1 MNTDQAASAGTDA
14 ITLEI
19 VKNALGS
26 IADEMALVV
35 LRTAYSPIV
44 RDSMDFSTAVF
55 DRAGRVIAQG
65 LTLPIHLG
73 AFPAAMNHVVRRFG
87 TTGKQGDI
95 YIMNDPYTSGGM
107 HLPDVY
113 LIQPVFF
120 ESRIEGYVATI
131 VHHAD
136 VGGMAPGSMAIGATE
151 IYQEGLRIPLMKLFD
166 AGAVNEALVT
176 LLETNSRMPGQLRGD
191 LRAQVASCKA
201 GERGLVQLLGKY
213 GADGL
218 WRLVEAL
225 HDYAERLTRHAIGAM
240 PNGEYRY
247 EDFIDGLGDTPVPI
261 AFRVKVTVAD
271 ELVSIDWTGTDAQV
285 QGAINGPFAT
295 TQSVAYA
302 AVRCAIGI
310 DVPNCEG
317 FSRPVQV
324 YAESGSIV
332 NPVEPAACAARGI
345 IAYRMFDV
353 LQGAFAQIVPDAI
366 PALGEGGPSV
376 VSISGRSEDTEDSSR
391 GRNWLITDGVLG
403 SWGGGRRNDGCEGIA
418 NPLGNLSNQ
427 PIELIE
433 ARLPLKITEYGFV
446 TDSGGAGE
454 HRGGLAMRRTYELR
468 SERALLGLRSD
479 RRMHRP
485 SGSHGGLSG
494 SPSLNLLT
502 RDGKST
508 LLPTMPSSVSALQ
521 RGDRFCH
528 IAAGGAGYGDPLAR
542 LPEAVREDM
551 LDDKISSEMA
561 REVYGVV
568 LTGIESEVDG
578 ERTAQMRGL
587 LQALPEQERIA
598 RQESLFLK
606 STGFDDATAF
616 NL

>member
-1 MNTDQAASAGTDA
+1 MNLDNASSASTDA

-19 VKNALGS
+19 VKNALSS

-55 DRAGRVIAQG
+55 DRQGRVIAQG

-73 AFPAAMNHVVRRFG
+73 AFPAAMTNVVGRFG
-87 TTGKQGDI
+87 ETGQAGDI

-136 VGGMAPGSMAIGATE
+136 IGGMAPGSMAIGATE
-151 IYQEGLRIPLMKLFD
+151 IFQEGLRIPLMKLFD
-166 AGAVNEALVT
+166 AGEPNEALLT
-176 LLETNSRMPGQLRGD
+176 LLETNSRMPQQLRGD

-201 GERGLVQLLGKY
+201 GERGLMQLLGKY
-213 GADGL
+213 RPDAFAQ
-218 WRLVEAL
+218 LVDAL
-225 HDYAERLTRHAIGAM
+225 HYYAERLTRQAIAAM
-240 PNGEYRY
+240 PDGEYRY
-247 EDFIDGLGDTPVPI
+247 EDFIDGLGDSPQPI
-261 AFRVKVTVAD
+261 AFRVKVTVAGD
-271 ELVSIDWTGTDAQV
+271 TVKVDWTGTDRQV

-295 TQSVAYA
+295 TQSVGYA
-302 AVRCAIGI
+302 AVRCAIGV

-353 LQGAFAQIVPDAI
+353 LQGAFAQIVPDLI

-376 VSISGRSEDTEDSSR
+376 VSISGRHDEQGR
-391 GRNWLITDGVLG
+391 GGNWLITDGILG
-403 SWGGGRRNDGCEGIA
+403 SWGGGGRHDGAEGIA

-427 PIELIE
+427 PVELIE
-433 ARLPLKITEYGFV
+433 ARLPIKITEYGFV
-446 TDSGGAGE
+446 NDSGGAGT
-454 HRGGLAMRRTYELR
+454 HRGGLAMRRSYELL
-468 SERALLGLRSD
+468 SEHALLGLRSD
-479 RRMHRP
+479 RRAHPP

-494 SPSLNLLT
+494 SPSLNVLT
-502 RDGKST
+502 RNGKST
-508 LLPTMPSSVSALQ
+508 LLPTMPGSVSPLQ
-521 RGDRFCH
+521 RGDRVCH
-528 IAAGGAGYGDPLAR
+528 IAAGGAGYGDPLLRPA
-542 LPEAVREDM
+542 EAVREDV
-551 LDDKISSEMA
+551 LDDKTSEQMA
-561 REVYGVV
+561 R
-568 LTGIESEVDG
+568 
-578 ERTAQMRGL
+578 
-587 LQALPEQERIA
+587 
-598 RQESLFLK
+598 
-606 STGFDDATAF
+606 
-616 NL
+616 

>member
-1 MNTDQAASAGTDA
+1 MTTQQAASAGTDA

-73 AFPAAMNHVVRRFG
+73 AFPAAMDNVVRRFG
-87 TTGKQGDI
+87 MAGKPGDI

-113 LIQPVFF
+113 LIQPVFYD
-120 ESRIEGYVATI
+120 SRIEGYVATI

-151 IYQEGLRIPLMKLFD
+151 IYQEGLRIPLMKLCD
-166 AGAVNEALVT
+166 AGEVNDALVT

-201 GERGLVQLLGKY
+201 GERGLVQLLDKY
-213 GADGL
+213 GADGFG
-218 WRLVEAL
+218 RLVEAL
-225 HDYAERLTRHAIGAM
+225 HDYAERLTRQAISTM

-271 ELVSIDWTGTDAQV
+271 DVVNIDWTGTDAQV

-302 AVRCAIGI
+302 AVRCAIGV

-353 LQGAFAQIVPDAI
+353 LQGAFAQIVPDTI

-376 VSISGRSEDTEDSSR
+376 VSISGRNPDGEGGAR
-391 GRNWLITDGVLG
+391 GGNWLITDGVLG
-403 SWGGGRRNDGCEGIA
+403 SWGGGRNDGCEGIA

-427 PIELIE
+427 PVELIE

-446 TDSGGAGE
+446 TNSGGAGR
-454 HRGGLAMRRTYELR
+454 HRGGLAMRRAYELR
-468 SERALLGLRSD
+468 SDHALLGLRSD
-479 RRMHRP
+479 RRAHRP
-485 SGSHGGLSG
+485 TGSHGGLSG

-502 RDGKST
+502 RDGQST
-508 LLPTMPSSVSALQ
+508 LLPTMPSTVTAL
-521 RGDRFCH
+521 RKGDRFCH
-528 IAAGGAGYGDPLAR
+528 IAAGGAGHGDPLTR
-542 LPEAVREDM
+542 SPQAVREDV
-551 LDDKISSEMA
+551 LDDRITEQLA

-568 LTGIESEVDG
+568 LEGAARDIDG
-578 ERTAQMRGL
+578 QRTAELRER
-587 LQALPEQERIA
+587 LQTLTSQERVA
-598 RQESLFLK
+598 KQEALFLQ
-606 STGFDDATAF
+606 STGADAAA
-616 NL
+616 LGKL

>member
-1 MNTDQAASAGTDA
+1 MTTQQAASAGTDA

-73 AFPAAMNHVVRRFG
+73 AFPAAMNNVIERFG
-87 TTGKQGDI
+87 ASGKPGDI

-113 LIQPVFF
+113 LIQPVFYA
-120 ESRIEGYVATI
+120 SRIEGYVATI

-166 AGAVNEALVT
+166 AGEVNAALVL

-201 GERGLVQLLGKY
+201 GERGLVQLLVKY
-213 GADGL
+213 GAEGFG
-218 WRLVEAL
+218 RLVDAL
-225 HDYAERLTRHAIGAM
+225 HDYAERVTRQAIAAM

-261 AFRVKVTVAD
+261 AFRVTVTVAD
-271 ELVSIDWTGTDAQV
+271 DVVRIDWTGTDAQV

-302 AVRCAIGI
+302 AVRCAIGV

-317 FSRPVQV
+317 FSRPVEV
-324 YAESGSIV
+324 FAESGSIV

-353 LQGAFAQIVPDAI
+353 LQGAFAQIVPDTI

-376 VSISGRSEDTEDSSR
+376 VSISGRRLASE
-391 GRNWLITDGVLG
+391 GGGNWLITDGVLG
-403 SWGGGRRNDGCEGIA
+403 SWGGGRNDGCEGIA

-427 PIELIE
+427 PVELIE

-446 TDSGGAGE
+446 ADSGGAGQ
-454 HRGGLAMRRTYELR
+454 HRGGLAMRRAYELLG
-468 SERALLGLRSD
+468 EEALLGLRSD
-479 RRMHRP
+479 RRVHRP

-494 SPSLNLLT
+494 SPSLNLLS
-502 RDGKST
+502 RHGGSR
-508 LLPTMPSSVSALQ
+508 LLPTMPSQVSALQ
-521 RGDRFCH
+521 KGDRFCH
-528 IAAGGAGYGDPLAR
+528 IAAGGAGHGDPLSRA
-542 LPEAVREDM
+542 PDAVREDV
-551 LDDKISSEMA
+551 LDERISERMA

-568 LTGIESEVDG
+568 FDGASRAVDEARTVEMRRVLQTSSTA
-578 ERTAQMRGL
+578 ERVAK
-587 LQALPEQERIA
+587 QEA
-598 RQESLFLK
+598 LFLQ
-606 STGFDDATAF
+606 STGVDAAIAGEF
-616 NL
+616 QR

>member
-1 MNTDQAASAGTDA
+1 MNTQQAASAGTDA

-73 AFPAAMNHVVRRFG
+73 AFPAAMDNVVSRFG
-87 TTGKQGDI
+87 TAGKAGDI

-113 LIQPVFF
+113 LIQPVFY

-136 VGGMAPGSMAIGATE
+136 IGGMAPGSMAIGATE
-151 IYQEGLRIPLMKLFD
+151 IYQEGLRIPLMKLCD
-166 AGAVNEALVT
+166 AGAVNDALVT

-201 GERGLVQLLGKY
+201 GERGLVQLLDKY
-213 GADGL
+213 GADGFG
-218 WRLVEAL
+218 RLVKAL
-225 HDYAERLTRHAIGAM
+225 HDYAERLTRQAISTM

-247 EDFIDGLGDTPVPI
+247 EDFIDGLGDMPVPI

-271 ELVSIDWTGTDAQV
+271 DTVSIDWTGTDAQV

-302 AVRCAIGI
+302 AVRCAIGV

-317 FSRPVQV
+317 FSRPVHV

-353 LQGAFAQIVPDAI
+353 LQGAFAQIVPDTI

-376 VSISGRSEDTEDSSR
+376 VSISGRSSDGKGGGR
-391 GRNWLITDGVLG
+391 GNWLITDGVLG
-403 SWGGGRRNDGCEGIA
+403 SWGGGRTDGCEGIA

-427 PIELIE
+427 PVELIE

-446 TDSGGAGE
+446 TNSGGAGR
-454 HRGGLAMRRTYELR
+454 HRGGLAMRRAYELR
-468 SERALLGLRSD
+468 NDHALLGLRSD
-479 RRMHRP
+479 RRAHRP
-485 SGSHGGLSG
+485 SGSHDGLSG

-502 RDGKST
+502 RDGQST
-508 LLPTMPSSVSALQ
+508 LLPTMPSTVTAL
-521 RGDRFCH
+521 RKGDRFCH
-528 IAAGGAGYGDPLAR
+528 IAAGGAGHGDPLTR
-542 LPEAVREDM
+542 SPQAVREDV
-551 LDDKISSEMA
+551 LDDRITEQLA

-568 LTGIESEVDG
+568 LEGAGRGVD
-578 ERTAQMRGL
+578 EHRTAEMRGL
-587 LQALPEQERIA
+587 LQTLSWQERVA
-598 RQESLFLK
+598 RQEALFLQT
-606 STGFDDATAF
+606 TGADATAIGK
-616 NL
+616 LL

>member
-1 MNTDQAASAGTDA
+1 MTTQHAASAGTDA

-73 AFPAAMNHVVRRFG
+73 AFPAAMENVVRSFS
-87 TTGKQGDI
+87 TTGKPGDI

-113 LIQPVFF
+113 LIQPVFYA
-120 ESRIEGYVATI
+120 SRIEGYVATI

-136 VGGMAPGSMAIGATE
+136 IGGMAPGSMAIGATE

-166 AGAVNEALVT
+166 GGSVNEGLV
-176 LLETNSRMPGQLRGD
+176 LLMETNSRMPGQLRGD

-201 GERGLVQLLGKY
+201 GERGLVQLLEKY
-213 GADGL
+213 GADGFAK
-218 WRLVEAL
+218 LVDAL
-225 HDYAERLTRHAIGAM
+225 HDYAERLTRQAISSM
-240 PNGEYRY
+240 PDGEYRY
-247 EDFIDGLGDTPVPI
+247 EDFIDGLGDTPVAI
-261 AFRVKVTVAD
+261 AFRVKVTVAGD
-271 ELVSIDWTGTDAQV
+271 AVSIDWSGTDAQV

-302 AVRCAIGI
+302 AVRCAIGV

-353 LQGAFAQIVPDAI
+353 LQGAFAQIVPETI

-376 VSISGRSEDTEDSSR
+376 VSISGRTPDGEGGAR

-403 SWGGGRRNDGCEGIA
+403 SWGGGRNDGCEGIA

-427 PIELIE
+427 PVELIE

-446 TDSGGAGE
+446 TNSGGAGQQ
-454 HRGGLAMRRTYELR
+454 RGGLAMRRTYELR
-468 SERALLGLRSD
+468 GDHAVLGLRSD
-479 RRMHRP
+479 RRTHRP

-494 SPSLNLLT
+494 TPSLNLLT
-502 RDGKST
+502 RDGQCT
-508 LLPTMPSSVSALQ
+508 LLPTMPSAVTAL
-521 RGDRFCH
+521 RKGDRFCH
-528 IAAGGAGYGDPLAR
+528 IAAGGAGHGDPLTRSAQ
-542 LPEAVREDM
+542 AVREDV
-551 LDDKISSEMA
+551 LDDRITEQLA
-561 REVYGVV
+561 RDVYGVV
-568 LTGIESEVDG
+568 LEGAGRGINEQ
-578 ERTAQMRGL
+578 RTTEMRAL
-587 LQALPEQERIA
+587 LQTLSAQERIA
-598 RQESLFLK
+598 RQQALFLQ
-606 STGFDDATAF
+606 STGADAAAIGK
-616 NL
+616 L

>member
-1 MNTDQAASAGTDA
+1 
-14 ITLEI
+14 
-19 VKNALGS
+19 
-26 IADEMALVV
+26 
-35 LRTAYSPIV
+35 
-44 RDSMDFSTAVF
+44 
-55 DRAGRVIAQG
+55 
-65 LTLPIHLG
+65 
-73 AFPAAMNHVVRRFG
+73 
-87 TTGKQGDI
+87 
-95 YIMNDPYTSGGM
+95 M

-113 LIQPVFF
+113 LIQPVFYD
-120 ESRIEGYVATI
+120 SRIEGYVATI

-151 IYQEGLRIPLMKLFD
+151 IYQEGLRIPLMKLCD
-166 AGAVNEALVT
+166 AGDVNDALVT

-201 GERGLVQLLGKY
+201 GERGLVQLLDKY
-213 GADGL
+213 GADGFG
-218 WRLVEAL
+218 RLVEAL
-225 HDYAERLTRHAIGAM
+225 HDYAERLTRQAISTM

-271 ELVSIDWTGTDAQV
+271 DVVKIDWTGTDAQV

-302 AVRCAIGI
+302 AVRCAIGV

-353 LQGAFAQIVPDAI
+353 LQGAFAQIVPDTI

-376 VSISGRSEDTEDSSR
+376 VSISGRNPDGEGGTR
-391 GRNWLITDGVLG
+391 GANWLITDGVLG
-403 SWGGGRRNDGCEGIA
+403 SWGGGRNDGCEGIA

-427 PIELIE
+427 PVELIE

-446 TDSGGAGE
+446 TNSGGAGR
-454 HRGGLAMRRTYELR
+454 HRGGLAMRRAYELR
-468 SERALLGLRSD
+468 SDHALLGLRSD
-479 RRMHRP
+479 RRAHRP
-485 SGSHGGLSG
+485 TGSHGGLSG

-502 RDGKST
+502 RDGQST
-508 LLPTMPSSVSALQ
+508 LLPTMPSTVTAL
-521 RGDRFCH
+521 RKGDRFCH
-528 IAAGGAGYGDPLAR
+528 IAAGGAGHGDPLTR
-542 LPEAVREDM
+542 SPQAVREDV
-551 LDDKISSEMA
+551 LDDRITEQLA

-568 LTGIESEVDG
+568 LEGAARDIDG
-578 ERTAQMRGL
+578 QRTAELRER
-587 LQALPEQERIA
+587 LQTLTSQERVA
-598 RQESLFLK
+598 KQEALFLQ
-606 STGFDDATAF
+606 STGADAAA
-616 NL
+616 LGKL

>member
-35 LRTAYSPIV
+35 LRTAFSPIV

-73 AFPAAMNHVVRRFG
+73 AFPAAMNHVVHRFG

-166 AGAVNEALVT
+166 AGEVNEALVT
-176 LLETNSRMPGQLRGD
+176 LMETNSRMPAQLRGD

-213 GADGL
+213 GADDL

-271 ELVSIDWTGTDAQV
+271 ELVSIDWTGTDSQV

-317 FSRPVQV
+317 FSRPVEV

-376 VSISGRSEDTEDSSR
+376 ISISGRSEDTEDSSS

-403 SWGGGRRNDGCEGIA
+403 SWGGGGRNDGCEGIA

-468 SERALLGLRSD
+468 SEHALLGLRSD

-521 RGDRFCH
+521 KGDRFCH

-542 LPEAVREDM
+542 PPEAVRENV
-551 LDDKISSEMA
+551 LDDKISCEMA

-598 RQESLFLK
+598 RQELLFLK